1 MLGAAYMLWLY
12 RRVVFGEL
20 VKAELKSIS
29 DCNRREMLFFVPLA
43 AAVLI
48 MGIWPE
54 SLLDAM
60 HVSVANLVEQTAGA
74 NDTVS
79 FAMGDGG

>member
-1 MLGAAYMLWLY
+1 
-12 RRVVFGEL
+12 
-20 VKAELKSIS
+20 
-29 DCNRREMLFFVPLA
+29 MLFFVPLV

-60 HVSVANLVEQTAGA
+60 HVSVVNLVEQTAGA
-74 NDTVS
+74 NEGAS

>member
-1 MLGAAYMLWLY
+1 
-12 RRVVFGEL
+12 
-20 VKAELKSIS
+20 
-29 DCNRREMLFFVPLA
+29 MLFFVPLA